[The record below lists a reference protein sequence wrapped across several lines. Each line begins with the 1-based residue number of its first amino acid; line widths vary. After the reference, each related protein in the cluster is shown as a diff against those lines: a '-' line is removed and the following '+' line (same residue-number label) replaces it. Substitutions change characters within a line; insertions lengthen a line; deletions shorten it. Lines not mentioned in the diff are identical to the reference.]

1 MCTVHRLDGMTGSPD
16 TAPPVAAAAGP
27 EIAPAT
33 VAEVSA
39 VLRDTGGLA
48 VATRGGG
55 TKAHWGVLPRRRDL
69 VVDLRRLDQIV
80 DHAAGDMVVQVQAGV
95 RLAKLAAAL
104 AEVGQ
109 QWAVDYP
116 SYDDGTALDA
126 GTVGGAL
133 AVGLAGPR
141 RFRYGGVRDLLLGVT
156 MVRADGAVASAG
168 GRVVKNVA
176 GYDLGKLL
184 CGSYGTLGLIVEA
197 TLRLHPLPEATYW
210 TTVTVGGLPAA
221 YTAARALVDGQYA
234 PTAVEIDRPAPDRP
248 VTVAAH
254 FDGTAGAAAARAR
267 AAAVA
272 AGGVAVDGPPG
283 WWGRWPGGPDGTL
296 VEVVFPPAALVEV
309 VDLVDAAAGAGGCV
323 VAVRGSAGVAAL
335 HIALSPQ
342 PDEETVARFL
352 AVLREGLAA
361 YGGHAVVRHAPEPVR
376 RAVDMWGPVPPG
388 VLALMRRVKDQ
399 FDPEHRLAPGCF
411 VGGI

>member
-1 MCTVHRLDGMTGSPD
+1 MNGSPGP
-16 TAPPVAAAAGP
+16 AP

-48 VATRGGG
+48 VVARGGG
-55 TKAHWGVLPRRRDL
+55 TKSGWGAPPRRRDL
-69 VVDLRRLDQIV
+69 VVDLRRLDRIV

-95 RLAKLAAAL
+95 RLDRLAAAL
-104 AEVGQ
+104 AQVGQ
-109 QWAVDYP
+109 QWAVDSP
-116 SYDDGTALDA
+116 SYDDGTTSGA
-126 GTVGGAL
+126 GSVGGAL

-141 RFRYGGVRDLLLGVT
+141 RLRYGGVRDLLLGIT

-197 TLRLHPLPEATYW
+197 TLRLHPLPAETTWA
-210 TTVTVGGLPAA
+210 TVTTADMPRAYAAVRTLVGG
-221 YTAARALVDGQYA
+221 RYA
-234 PTAVEIDRPAPDRP
+234 PTAVEIDRPGRGTP
-248 VTVAAH
+248 VTVAAR
-254 FDGTAGAAAARAR
+254 FDGTVGAAAARAQ
-267 AAAVA
+267 AAAVSV
-272 AGGVAVDGPPG
+272 GGVAVDGPPG
-283 WWGRWPGGPDGTL
+283 WFGRWPGGPDGTL
-296 VEVVFPPAALVEV
+296 VEVVFPPAALVDV
-309 VDLVDAAAGAGGCV
+309 VGLVDAAAGGRGT
-323 VAVRGSAGVAAL
+323 VALRGSAGTAAL
-335 HIALSPQ
+335 QLALSPE
-342 PDEETVARFL
+342 PAEGLAGDSVAGFL

-361 YGGHAVVRHAPEPVR
+361 YGGHAVVRHGPEPVR
-376 RAVDMWGPVPPG
+376 RAVDVWGPVPPG

-399 FDPEHRLAPGCF
+399 FDPEHRLAPGCV